1 MKDRKIDE
9 LFFTL
14 SIKKRA
20 TVPTLKPGFAL
31 RNLRSAAQ
39 HHPQVIV
46 KIPKRKGKSN
56 GLSGIKTHLDY
67 ISRNGLIEIEDDDG
81 NIYSGHEG
89 KKEIVDFL
97 SGIAIQKQSKKR
109 EAINF
114 VFSMPP
120 GTEPKSVCNAV
131 RTMAKEQFPDH
142 YYFFALHTDEA
153 HPHVHLCLIVRDKN
167 GIRINPKKA
176 DLIEYRLRFAEHLRE
191 KGVECTAT
199 YRSHLGKNRRYQN
212 SIVEHIKKRG
222 GDSYIA
228 AQKSVF
234 HLQDLEK
241 LKAIRSVIR
250 EKYNTLIQSLVT
262 DGKLSAASDICLLKE
277 KFTKES
283 AQDISRPELQSN
295 SVEYGEID
303 L

>member
-1 MKDRKIDE
+1 MKDREIDE

-20 TVPTLKPGFAL
+20 AVPKLKPGFAL

-120 GTEPKSVCNAV
+120 GTAPNLVQNAV
-131 RTMAKEQFPDH
+131 RKMAKEQFPDH

-153 HPHVHLCLIVRDKN
+153 HPHVHLCLVVRDRN
-167 GIRINPKKA
+167 GIRINPRKA
-176 DLIEYRLRFAEHLRE
+176 DLMEYRIRFAECLRDE
-191 KGVECTAT
+191 GVACTAT
-199 YRSHLGKNRRYQN
+199 YRSQLGKSRRYQN
-212 SIVEHIKKRG
+212 SIIEHIKKRG
-222 GDSYIA
+222 GYSYID
-228 AQKSVF
+228 AQKPAF
-234 HLQDLEK
+234 YLQNIEK
-241 LKAIRSVIR
+241 FKATRRTIN
-250 EKYNTLIQSLVT
+250 EKYNTLIQSLFT
-262 DGKLSAASDICLLKE
+262 NGKLSEAGDICLLKE